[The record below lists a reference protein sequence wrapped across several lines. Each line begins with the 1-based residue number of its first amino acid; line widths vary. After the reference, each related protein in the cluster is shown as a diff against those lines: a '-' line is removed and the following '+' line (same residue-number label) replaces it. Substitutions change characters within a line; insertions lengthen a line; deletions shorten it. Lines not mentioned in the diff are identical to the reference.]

1 MADKKL
7 RKSTTDKKLCGVCG
21 GLAKYLD
28 LDPTIIRI
36 IWILLVVFGGTGIL
50 LYLVCALVM
59 PNDTDAKGYLK

>member
-1 MADKKL
+1 MD
-7 RKSTTDKKLCGVCG
+7 VCG

>member
-7 RKSTTDKKLCGVCG
+7 CKSSTDKKLCGVCG
-21 GLAKYLD
+21 GLSKYLD
-28 LDPTIIRI
+28 LDPTIMRI

-59 PNDTDAKGYLK
+59 PNDTDSKGYLK